1 MSTFHMSQ
9 SFESSHGRPSFFLIT
24 TNLEQSSAGMQ
35 TTIFVGL
42 SALAVY
48 IVKLVLEFHRAV
60 ASVGNHP
67 GLRQA
72 LSTSTVL
79 GNIVPR
85 IRGLSAGRNRP
96 WSTKHLDFEAH
107 GWDGITNVSAW
118 PRARKAI
125 LLADAA
131 AIKDV
136 TLSRA
141 RFPKPV
147 HQYKAVAF
155 FGRNIVASE
164 GDEWKRYRKV
174 SAPAFSEKNNKLVW
188 DETVKIMAEMFNTQ
202 WNNADEVTI
211 DHCLEITLPI
221 ALFVIGVAGFGRKV
235 SWKEDTVVPPGY
247 TMSFKDALHTVSM
260 GTITKLL
267 VPTWAMGLTKHLRH
281 VAAAFSQLD
290 AYMFDMIKARRES
303 EKKEERYDLF
313 SQLLDASQ
321 EGTEDGGTQ
330 MSDREL
336 VGNIFIFLLAGHET
350 TAHTLCFTFAL
361 LALYPE
367 EQDRLYQEIKSPMPE
382 PNRLPTYDE
391 MNSFKYSMAVFYE
404 TLRMFPPVNTIPKM
418 SAEDTSIV
426 VSNSDG
432 ATTAIPCPTGTYI
445 TIHTPGLHYNP
456 RYWSDPSSFKPAR
469 FLGDW
474 PRDAFLPFSAGPRAC
489 IGRRFFETEGIAILT
504 MLVSQ
509 YKVTVK
515 EEPQFAGETFE
526 ERKTR
531 VLNSKP
537 GLTITPTRVPL
548 TFTRRAFTSN

>member
-1 MSTFHMSQ
+1 
-9 SFESSHGRPSFFLIT
+9 
-24 TNLEQSSAGMQ
+24 MQ
-35 TTIFVGL
+35 TAIVVGL

-48 IVKLVLEFHRAV
+48 VVTLVREFHRAV
-60 ASVGNHP
+60 ESVGNHP
-67 GLRQA
+67 GLRHVI
-72 LSTSTVL
+72 SPNTVL
-79 GNIVPR
+79 GNMARR
-85 IRGLSAGRNRP
+85 IRGLSAGRNRR
-96 WSTKHLDFEAH
+96 WFTKHLDFEEH
-107 GWDGITNVSAW
+107 GWDGITVVGAW
-118 PRARKAI
+118 PRAQKAI
-125 LLADAA
+125 VLADTA

-147 HQYKAVAF
+147 HQYEALVF

-164 GDEWKRYRKV
+164 GDEWKRYRRI

-188 DETVKIMAEMFNTQ
+188 DESVKIMADMFNTQ

-211 DHCLEITLPI
+211 DHCVEITLAI
-221 ALFVIGVAGFGRKV
+221 ALFVIGVAGFGHKV
-235 SWKEDTVVPPGY
+235 SWQEDTVVPPGY
-247 TMSFKDALHTVSM
+247 TMSFKDALHTVSTE
-260 GTITKLL
+260 TITKLI

-281 VAAAFSQLD
+281 VRAAFNELD

-321 EGTEDGGTQ
+321 EGTEDGGAQ

-336 VGNIFIFLLAGHET
+336 VGNIFIFLLAT
-350 TAHTLCFTFAL
+350 TAHTLCFTFAM

-367 EQDRLYQEIKSPMPE
+367 EQDRLYQEIKSLIPDQ
-382 PNRLPTYDE
+382 NRLPTYDK

-404 TLRMFPPVNTIPKM
+404 TLRMFPPVNIIPKM

-426 VSNSDG
+426 VGNSDG
-432 ATTAIPCPTGTYI
+432 ATTAIPCPTGTYV

-456 RYWSDPSSFKPAR
+456 RYWSDPSE
-469 FLGDW
+469 
-474 PRDAFLPFSAGPRAC
+474 AFLPFSAG
-489 IGRRFFETEGIAILT
+489 RFFETEGIAILT
-504 MLVSQ
+504 MLMSQ
-509 YKVTVK
+509 

-537 GLTITPTRVPL
+537 GLTMTPIRVPL
-548 TFTRRAFTSN
+548 TFTRRAFTSD

>member
-1 MSTFHMSQ
+1 
-9 SFESSHGRPSFFLIT
+9 
-24 TNLEQSSAGMQ
+24 MQ
-35 TTIFVGL
+35 TAIFVGL

-72 LSTSTVL
+72 LSPSTVL

-85 IRGLSAGRNRP
+85 IRGLSAGPNRQ

-118 PRARKAI
+118 PRAQKSI
-125 LLADAA
+125 MLADAA

-136 TLSRA
+136 ALSRA

-147 HQYKAVAF
+147 HLYQTLAI
-155 FGRNIVASE
+155 FGHNIVASE
-164 GDEWKRYRKV
+164 GEEWKRYRKV
-174 SAPAFSEKNNKLVW
+174 SAPAFSEKSNKLVW
-188 DETVKIMAEMFNTQ
+188 DESVKIMAEMFNTQ

-235 SWKEDTVVPPGY
+235 SWKEDTVIPPGY
-247 TMSFKDALHTVSM
+247 TMSFKDALHTVST

-281 VAAAFSQLD
+281 VRAAFNELD

-303 EKKEERYDLF
+303 DKKEERYDLF

-321 EGTEDGGTQ
+321 EGTEDGGAQ

-336 VGNIFIFLLAGHET
+336 VGNIFIFLLAT
-350 TAHTLCFTFAL
+350 TAHTLCFTFAI

-367 EQDRLYQEIKSPMPE
+367 EQDRLYQEIKSLMPD

-404 TLRMFPPVNTIPKM
+404 TLRMFPPVNGIPKM

-432 ATTAIPCPTGTYI
+432 ATTAIPCPTGTNI
-445 TIHTPGLHYNP
+445 TIHLPGLHYNP
-456 RYWSDPSSFKPAR
+456 RYWGSFKPER

-474 PRDAFLPFSAGPRAC
+474 PREAFLPFSAGT
-489 IGRRFFETEGIAILT
+489 FFETEGIAILT
-504 MLVSQ
+504 MLMSQ

-531 VLNSKP
+531 VLNSNP
-537 GLTITPTRVPL
+537 GLTMTPIRVPL
-548 TFTRRAFTSN
+548 TFTRRTSTSD

>member
-1 MSTFHMSQ
+1 
-9 SFESSHGRPSFFLIT
+9 
-24 TNLEQSSAGMQ
+24 MQ
-35 TTIFVGL
+35 TAIFVGL

-48 IVKLVLEFHRAV
+48 VVKLVLEFRRAV

-72 LSTSTVL
+72 LSTNIL

-85 IRGLSAGRNRP
+85 IPGLSAGRDRR
-96 WSTKHLDFEAH
+96 WSTKHLDFEEH
-107 GWDGITNVSAW
+107 GWDGITDVSAW
-118 PRARKAI
+118 PRAEKI
-125 LLADAA
+125 IVLADAA

-147 HQYKAVAF
+147 HLY
-155 FGRNIVASE
+155 

-188 DETVKIMAEMFNTQ
+188 DETVKIMVDMFNTR

-211 DHCLEITLPI
+211 DHCVEITLPI
-221 ALFVIGVAGFGRKV
+221 ALFVIGIAGFGRKV

-247 TMSFKDALHTVSM
+247 TMSFKDALH
-260 GTITKLL
+260 IAHN
-267 VPTWAMGLTKHLRH
+267 PYWAMGLTKHLRH
-281 VAAAFSQLD
+281 VRTAFNELD

-321 EGTEDGGTQ
+321 EETEDGAAQ
-330 MSDREL
+330 VSDREL
-336 VGNIFIFLLAGHET
+336 VGNIFIFLLAT
-350 TAHTLCFTFAL
+350 TAHTLCFAFAM

-367 EQDRLYQEIKSPMPE
+367 EQDRLYQEIKSLMPDR
-382 PNRLPTYDE
+382 NRLPTYDE

-404 TLRMFPPVNTIPKM
+404 TLRMFPPVNNIPKM

-426 VSNSDG
+426 VGNSDG

-445 TIHTPGLHYNP
+445 NIHTPGLHYNP
-456 RYWSDPSSFKPAR
+456 RYWSDPSSFKPER

-474 PRDAFLPFSAGPRAC
+474 PREAFLPFSAGPRAC
-489 IGRRFFETEGIAILT
+489 LGRRYRDPY
-504 MLVSQ
+504 MLMSQ

-531 VLNSKP
+531 VLNTKP
-537 GLTITPTRVPL
+537 GLTMT
-548 TFTRRAFTSN
+548 RAFTSD

>member
-1 MSTFHMSQ
+1 
-9 SFESSHGRPSFFLIT
+9 
-24 TNLEQSSAGMQ
+24 MQ
-35 TTIFVGL
+35 TAIFVGL

-48 IVKLVLEFHRAV
+48 VVKLVLEFHRAV

-67 GLRQA
+67 GLRQVF
-72 LSTSTVL
+72 STVL
-79 GNIVPR
+79 
-85 IRGLSAGRNRP
+85 RNRLSTVRNRR
-96 WSTKHLDFEAH
+96 WFTKHLDFEKH
-107 GWDGITNVSAW
+107 GWDGITDVCAW
-118 PRARKAI
+118 PRANKGI
-125 LLADAA
+125 VLADAA

-147 HQYKAVAF
+147 HRYESLVF

-164 GDEWKRYRKV
+164 GDEWKKYRKV

-188 DETVKIMAEMFNTQ
+188 DESVRIMADMFNTR

-211 DHCLEITLPI
+211 DHCVEITLPI
-221 ALFVIGVAGFGRKV
+221 ALFVIGVAGFGRKM
-235 SWKEDTVVPPGY
+235 SWKEDTTVPPGY
-247 TMSFKDALHTVSM
+247 TMSFKDALHTVST
-260 GTITKLL
+260 GTITKLI

-281 VAAAFSQLD
+281 VKAAFNELD
-290 AYMFDMIKARRES
+290 VGFLNFQRLLIQIVHHPYFQAYMFDMIKARKES
-303 EKKEERYDLF
+303 ERKEERYDLF

-321 EGTEDGGTQ
+321 DGTEDGGAQ

-336 VGNIFIFLLAGHET
+336 IGNIFIFLLAGHET
-350 TAHTLCFTFAL
+350 TAHTLCFTFAM

-367 EQDRLYQEIKSPMPE
+367 EQDRLYQEIKSLMPDRS
-382 PNRLPTYDE
+382 RLPTYDE

-404 TLRMFPPVNTIPKM
+404 TLRMFPPVTNIPKM
-418 SAEDTSIV
+418 SAEDTSIIV
-426 VSNSDG
+426 GNSAG

-456 RYWSDPSSFKPAR
+456 RYWSDPSSFKPER

-474 PRDAFLPFSAGPRAC
+474 PKEAFLPFSAGPRAC
-489 IGRRFFETEGIAILT
+489 LGRRFFETEGIAILT
-504 MLVSQ
+504 MLMSQ

-537 GLTITPTRVPL
+537 GLTMTPIRVPL
-548 TFTRRAFTSN
+548 TFTRRAFTSD